1 MSSSRASEGVHEG
14 DKRNAAGVQSRED
27 KVGIPGQDPSERSQA
42 KNREERT
49 CGIVCHI
56 QQAQKVIA
64 QQILKNNQMINKY
77 NNLDAQLQNVTFEYV
92 SYHKG
97 CSRCASVNPCRM

>member
-1 MSSSRASEGVHEG
+1 MV
-14 DKRNAAGVQSRED
+14 
-27 KVGIPGQDPSERSQA
+27 
-42 KNREERT
+42 T
-49 CGIVCHI
+49 
-56 QQAQKVIA
+56 
-64 QQILKNNQMINKY
+64 KY